1 MFFYFSFYLF
11 SLLLSYTD
19 YKSFIVPNVIIVTM
33 LVMLLFFGIV
43 EERISY
49 LNFFWP
55 VALLIFLGLLYI
67 INPKLY
73 MAGGDVKYLMV
84 TGIYIDFILFPYFL
98 LLCALLQ
105 FFVQVYV
112 QKVKKRRYV
121 AMIPVMFLSVIVVD
135 LFANEI
141 VKV

>member
-33 LVMLLFFGIV
+33 LVMLLFFGII

>member
-19 YKSFIVPNVIIVTM
+19 YKSFIVPNVLIVTM
-33 LVMLLFFGIV
+33 LVMLLFFGII